1 MRKKSD
7 MVVGSTSGVGVSNN
21 PITKRARAVTST
33 QPARGGPSSRS
44 KPVNTNGVSHSTSSD
59 LVGPSSHLDDMV
71 DDTVSMTDSRDRST
85 SPVESDLLRYLTA
98 HIMPPCTMDCNSIG
112 SSGVDVTSFVI
123 GREEYLEGVVRLV
136 QSDCPEVTNNMKS
149 FIDAMKDA
157 FMNVNMPHAR
167 EFVTA
172 LNI

>member
-1 MRKKSD
+1 
-7 MVVGSTSGVGVSNN
+7 
-21 PITKRARAVTST
+21 
-33 QPARGGPSSRS
+33 
-44 KPVNTNGVSHSTSSD
+44 
-59 LVGPSSHLDDMV
+59 
-71 DDTVSMTDSRDRST
+71 
-85 SPVESDLLRYLTA
+85 
-98 HIMPPCTMDCNSIG
+98 MDCNSIG